1 MDTTRLPS
9 ASRFYRRMFLLSIGI
24 SAGTVGLTSVYL
36 AALLRLAPG
45 QWWGFA
51 QITAGSFVVLAV
63 AVNEVHKRMFAPVLF
78 ALDRRR
84 HARLAPDE
92 LRRAFQGACDLPLR
106 TFASGAFWW
115 TLGGVMVAAG
125 MKLRYDDFG
134 AFPFAVM
141 VAAASSGG
149 LVTSLFN
156 AFLVKRTCEPVRAWL
171 GAELGDTG
179 LRGGAA
185 RAVPLRHKLR
195 ASIAGVSLVLALFT
209 VFLAHVRSRRPLEEH
224 ATRLQRALL
233 ADARASLASAD
244 AAGVAELGERA
255 RRLEIAERVARIGP
269 GPGTAAPTWLGAEE
283 LRWIASGGEAG
294 DSRGLDSPHVFAFVR
309 LADGSAVVA
318 ATPWSRLPGAQSGSG
333 VVFAAVL
340 ALAVAISWALASVLA
355 RDIGDAA
362 SQLRT
367 QADRVASGDLRRGFV
382 LESEDELGDLAR
394 SFERMVGWL
403 RETVGRVAEAAEGV
417 AVTARELEGVG
428 SEVAEATAEQ
438 VSGVGSAR
446 GSVEELRE
454 AVAGI
459 ASQAASLG
467 ESVEESSS
475 TGMELRATGEELN
488 RTARSLSE
496 RVEEVRGALVEAS
509 ARVAEVKG
517 EAEALGRAA
526 GETSSSMEEMAS
538 SLREVDAAAGEMGR
552 LSGGVVEQAE
562 VGRERV
568 RQTIEGMEAIREAV
582 EVAEGVMRGLGLR
595 AREIGAIVD
604 VIDEVADETNLLA
617 LNAAIIAAQSGESGR
632 AFSVVADEIKELAD
646 RVMASTK
653 EIAGLIQ
660 AVQEESAQAQ
670 AAIEGGARSVL
681 SGVELSAQAGEA
693 LEAITASARSSG
705 ERVRSIAG
713 AVREQSRAAGHVVGL
728 MEGVREGVER
738 IRTAGAEQERGHAV
752 VGAAVG
758 AMREVAGSV
767 HRTTEEQARGAARI
781 GESVEGVREATA
793 AIHRRLREQSEACAQ
808 AAAGL
813 GRVAGRTRTHEDSVR
828 RMAEA
833 TRSLRERAA
842 SLRTDVERFAI

>member
-1 MDTTRLPS
+1 VS
-9 ASRFYRRMFLLSIGI
+9 ARAFASGGAFRRQLLGLQSG
-24 SAGTVGLTSVYL
+24 VGFGAASVVVGYL
-36 AALLRLAPG
+36 VALLRLTPPQWRVFGWLLAAYAIVFGLLSERVTGGFRAPIVRWLD
-45 QWWGFA
+45 QP
-51 QITAGSFVVLAV
+51 TAEPQAARAAFRAVVD
-63 AVNEVHKRMFAPVLF
+63 FP
-78 ALDRRR
+78 
-84 HARLAPDE
+84 
-92 LRRAFQGACDLPLR
+92 RRAFLLGLSGYVAGGAWL
-106 TFASGAFWW
+106 
-115 TLGGVMVAAG
+115 AAG
-125 MKLRYDDFG
+125 MKVGFPDLG
-134 AFPFAVM
+134 AGPILVILAATATGGFAM
-141 VAAASSGG
+141 NA
-149 LVTSLFN
+149 LF
-156 AFLVKRTCEPVRAWL
+156 FLVVKRRLAPLRGELAR
-171 GAELGDTG
+171 ELGDPRERGALVVRVPIGAKLVVSLGG
-179 LRGGAA
+179 LALSSVLFAFFLAEVHA
-185 RAVPLRHKLR
+185 RA
-195 ASIAGVSLVLALFT
+195 
-209 VFLAHVRSRRPLEEH
+209 PLE
-224 ATRLQRALL
+224 TRAAELQRRFLERAHARLVVGDEAALAALRDEASVLGIAEHVEILDVASGAGGPL
-233 ADARASLASAD
+233 AASEWQAVR
-244 AAGVAELGERA
+244 AAGG
-255 RRLEIAERVARIGP
+255 
-269 GPGTAAPTWLGAEE
+269 
-283 LRWIASGGEAG
+283 AG
-294 DSRGLDSPHVFAFVR
+294 DSRDFDSRHVFAWTR
-309 LADGSAVVA
+309 LDDSRVAVA
-318 ATPWSRLPGAQSGSG
+318 ALGSD
-333 VVFAAVL
+333 
-340 ALAVAISWALASVLA
+340 ALAPHLQRLWLTFGALLAAASLAAGILARLLAVDVSAATAALAS
-355 RDIGDAA
+355 
-362 SQLRT
+362 

-382 LESEDELGDLAR
+382 LESEDELGELAR

-417 AVTARELEGVG
+417 EVTARELERVG
-428 SEVAEATAEQ
+428 LEVEEATADQ
-438 VSGVGSAR
+438 VGGVASAR

-459 ASQAASLG
+459 ASQSASLS

-488 RTARSLSE
+488 RTARGLSE
-496 RVEEVRGALVEAS
+496 RVEEVTGALVEAS
-509 ARVAEVKG
+509 ARVREVKG

-538 SLREVDAAAGEMGR
+538 SLKAVDAAAGEMGR

-653 EIAGLIQ
+653 EIAGLIT
-660 AVQEESAQAQ
+660 AVQEESTQAQ

-693 LEAITASARSSG
+693 LEAITASAHSSG

-738 IRTAGAEQERGHAV
+738 IRTAGGEQERGHAV

-758 AMREVAGSV
+758 AMREVASSV

-781 GESVEGVREATA
+781 GESVEGVREATE

-813 GRVAGRTRTHEDSVR
+813 GRVAGRTQTHEDSVR

-842 SLRTDVERFAI
+842 SLRADVERFRR

>member
-1 MDTTRLPS
+1 
-9 ASRFYRRMFLLSIGI
+9 
-24 SAGTVGLTSVYL
+24 
-36 AALLRLAPG
+36 
-45 QWWGFA
+45 
-51 QITAGSFVVLAV
+51 
-63 AVNEVHKRMFAPVLF
+63 
-78 ALDRRR
+78 
-84 HARLAPDE
+84 
-92 LRRAFQGACDLPLR
+92 
-106 TFASGAFWW
+106 
-115 TLGGVMVAAG
+115 
-125 MKLRYDDFG
+125 
-134 AFPFAVM
+134 
-141 VAAASSGG
+141 
-149 LVTSLFN
+149 
-156 AFLVKRTCEPVRAWL
+156 
-171 GAELGDTG
+171 
-179 LRGGAA
+179 
-185 RAVPLRHKLR
+185 
-195 ASIAGVSLVLALFT
+195 
-209 VFLAHVRSRRPLEEH
+209 
-224 ATRLQRALL
+224 
-233 ADARASLASAD
+233 
-244 AAGVAELGERA
+244 
-255 RRLEIAERVARIGP
+255 
-269 GPGTAAPTWLGAEE
+269 
-283 LRWIASGGEAG
+283 
-294 DSRGLDSPHVFAFVR
+294 
-309 LADGSAVVA
+309 
-318 ATPWSRLPGAQSGSG
+318 
-333 VVFAAVL
+333 
-340 ALAVAISWALASVLA
+340 
-355 RDIGDAA
+355 
-362 SQLRT
+362 
-367 QADRVASGDLRRGFV
+367 LRRGFV
-382 LESEDELGDLAR
+382 LESEDELGELAR

-417 AVTARELEGVG
+417 EVTARELERVGV
-428 SEVAEATAEQ
+428 EVEEATVDQ
-438 VSGVGSAR
+438 VGGLASAR
-446 GSVEELRE
+446 RSVEELRE
-454 AVAGI
+454 GVAGI

-488 RTARSLSE
+488 RTAQGLSE
-496 RVEEVRGALVEAS
+496 RVEEVTGSLVEAAAS
-509 ARVAEVKG
+509 VREVAG

-538 SLREVDAAAGEMGR
+538 SLKEVDAAAGEMGR

-582 EVAEGVMRGLGLR
+582 EVAEGVMRGLLLR

-653 EIAGLIQ
+653 EIAGLIK
-660 AVQEESAQAQ
+660 AVQEESTQAQ

-705 ERVRSIAG
+705 ERVRGIAG

-738 IRTAGAEQERGHAV
+738 IRAAGGEQERGHAV

-758 AMREVAGSV
+758 AMREVASSV

-781 GESVEGVREATA
+781 GESVEGVREATE

-813 GRVAGRTRTHEDSVR
+813 GRVAGRTQTHEDSVR

-842 SLRTDVERFAI
+842 SLRTDVERFRT

>member
-1 MDTTRLPS
+1 MSTRSLPTGAVFRRQLLVLQS
-9 ASRFYRRMFLLSIGI
+9 GVGFGAASVV
-24 SAGTVGLTSVYL
+24 VGYL
-36 AALLRLAPG
+36 VALLRLTPPQWHTFGWLLAGYAAVFALLSERITHGIRAPIVR
-45 QWWGFA
+45 WLDLR
-51 QITAGSFVVLAV
+51 AGSAAPPEATRAAFRAV
-63 AVNEVHKRMFAPVLF
+63 MDFP
-78 ALDRRR
+78 
-84 HARLAPDE
+84 
-92 LRRAFQGACDLPLR
+92 RRAFLLGLTGYVA
-106 TFASGAFWW
+106 
-115 TLGGVMVAAG
+115 GGVFLAAG
-125 MKLRYDDFG
+125 MKLCFRD
-134 AFPFAVM
+134 
-141 VAAASSGG
+141 
-149 LVTSLFN
+149 L
-156 AFLVKRTCEPVRAWL
+156 
-171 GAELGDTG
+171 
-179 LRGGAA
+179 
-185 RAVPLRHKLR
+185 
-195 ASIAGVSLVLALFT
+195 
-209 VFLAHVRSRRPLEEH
+209 
-224 ATRLQRALL
+224 
-233 ADARASLASAD
+233 
-244 AAGVAELGERA
+244 
-255 RRLEIAERVARIGP
+255 GP
-269 GPGTAAPTWLGAEE
+269 GPVLVILAATATGGFAMNALFFLGVKRRLAALRGELARALPDPRERGALAPRVPIGAKLVVSLGGLALSSVLFAFFLAEVHARAPLETRAAE
-283 LRWIASGGEAG
+283 LQRRFLERAHARLAVGGEAALAALREEASALGIAQHVEILDADSAGGGPLAPSEWQAVRSAGGRAG
-294 DSRGLDSPHVFAFVR
+294 DSRDFDARHVFAWTR
-309 LADGSAVVA
+309 LDASRVAVA
-318 ATPWSRLPGAQSGSG
+318 ALAPD
-333 VVFAAVL
+333 
-340 ALAVAISWALASVLA
+340 ALAPHLHRLWLTFGVLLGAACLAAGILARLLAADVSGATAALAA
-355 RDIGDAA
+355 
-362 SQLRT
+362 

-382 LESEDELGDLAR
+382 LESEDELGELAR

-417 AVTARELEGVG
+417 EVTARELERVGV
-428 SEVAEATAEQ
+428 EVEEATVDQ
-438 VSGVGSAR
+438 VGGLASAR
-446 GSVEELRE
+446 RSVEELRE
-454 AVAGI
+454 GVAGI

-488 RTARSLSE
+488 RTAQGLSE
-496 RVEEVRGALVEAS
+496 RVEEVTGALVEAAAS
-509 ARVAEVKG
+509 VREVAG

-538 SLREVDAAAGEMGR
+538 SLKEVDAAAGEMGR

-582 EVAEGVMRGLGLR
+582 EVAEGVMRGLLLR

-653 EIAGLIQ
+653 EIAGLIK
-660 AVQEESAQAQ
+660 AVQEESTQAQ

-681 SGVELSAQAGEA
+681 SGVDLSAQAGEA

-705 ERVRSIAG
+705 ERVRGIAG

-738 IRTAGAEQERGHAV
+738 IRAAGGEQERGHAV

-758 AMREVAGSV
+758 AMREVASSV

-781 GESVEGVREATA
+781 GESVEGVREATE

-813 GRVAGRTRTHEDSVR
+813 GRVAGRTQTHEDSVR

-842 SLRTDVERFAI
+842 SLRTDVERFRT